1 MKKANLVMIVAAL
14 LILAPFFF
22 PLWRIVLEAPQYPIP
37 LGMDIHINKIVG
49 IGEHDVQNINLMNHY
64 VGMKNIPSHLAEL
77 DIFPAVIGTMA
88 VLGLL
93 IGFKGN
99 YRWFFAWFLM
109 MAVLGV
115 LGLYDFYLWEY
126 DYGHTLS
133 PKAIIK
139 FTNDD
144 GTPMAYQPPLFGTEK
159 ILNFTIYSYPQLGG
173 GLMILGVL
181 TSLGA
186 AVVGRVQTTR
196 AAK

>member
-1 MKKANLVMIVAAL
+1 MKKANLVMILAAL
-14 LILAPFFF
+14 LILTPFFF

-64 VGMKNIPSHLAEL
+64 VGMKNIPGHLAEL

-99 YRWFFAWFLM
+99 YRWFFGWFLM

-115 LGLYDFYLWEY
+115 AGLYDFYLWEY

-144 GTPMAYQPPLFGTEK
+144 GSPMAYQPPLFGKAK

-181 TSLGA
+181 TSLVA
-186 AVVGRVQTTR
+186 AAAGRVKKT
-196 AAK
+196 